1 MPQKSDATVH
11 ILEKK
16 ATLFKRSLTPHWHVR
31 FKAHGKWHRVTTKT
45 DDLKE
50 AKDIAVKIVT
60 KAWHR
65 QEDNLPIISKRFKNV
80 ANLAI
85 RRMQD
90 ADSAKQGKATYK
102 TYIQVLNRYLIPFFG
117 NYNIDNITQ
126 ALMND
131 FNKWRVIKM
140 NTKDD
145 DKKNK
150 DNPRKKVVK
159 EVLDPSK
166 MKMPSASVINNH
178 NSAMNRVFDE
188 ALERGYMTKLQI
200 PFLRNDGVKA
210 EKRPTIT
217 VDEYTTLH
225 RGLKSWVDEARS
237 GNETKLRHIL
247 RDYILILA
255 HTGIRSGTEAMNLK
269 WHDVNFFTKSK
280 VQYLGIRVNGKT
292 GERHVTVRHDAIRYF
307 DRLRLMNAQYA
318 KLSFNDFLKARFDSY
333 VFRVEGKTRKGEI
346 IHKDMTTA
354 FGRMFTRYLER
365 VGLHIDKSTQKPRT
379 LYSLRHMYATF
390 ALTYDRMSVYTL
402 AEHMGTSVKMIEDH
416 YGQLLL
422 KDKAAE
428 IAGDKEWFLAKA
440 KREESK
446 NKKLISV
453 Q

>member
-65 QEDNLPIISKRFKNV
+65 QEDNLHIFSKRFKNV

-131 FNKWRVIKM
+131 FDKWRVIKM

-307 DRLRLMNAQYA
+307 DRLRSMNAQYE

-428 IAGDKEWFLAKA
+428 IAGDKEFFLAKA
-440 KREESK
+440 KRAEARQ
-446 NKKLISV
+446 KKSS
-453 Q
+453 